1 MTMKEAAGRPVRK
14 IGYVYGI
21 LASFAYCT
29 QAPMTKVLLGLG
41 FTSYDI
47 TALLFLF
54 STVIINAYVL
64 ASGKKEVYREG
75 REHPFVFLSM
85 GLLYFAAYLLFF
97 IAMNYLNA
105 GIGTVLFYLSPV
117 MICLFFLITK
127 IKPVSNANK
136 IAVLLALFGCSLA
149 LNLFSKGAT
158 QGVTTIGILFG
169 VSAAACS
176 AGGNLVADL
185 KGHGLSSLSMILF
198 NTTVGGVA
206 ALLIKP
212 KVLLLVFSLTP
223 FYLMV
228 FFLIGLLTK
237 VLPAWL
243 FYEELKCIG
252 SERASVVSTIETPLS
267 LLVSYLLLHETLL
280 PVQMAGVAVI
290 IGAILLLQAK
300 S

>member
-1 MTMKEAAGRPVRK
+1 MEDGKTAFL
-14 IGYVYGI
+14 I
-21 LASFAYCT
+21 LSGMF
-29 QAPMTKVLLGLG
+29 LLMLV
-41 FTSYDI
+41 
-47 TALLFLF
+47 FLF
-54 STVIINAYVL
+54 SYQGAFAERVSVFDTL
-64 ASGKKEVYREG
+64 AWMSGV
-75 REHPFVFLSM
+75 V
-85 GLLYFAAYLLFF
+85 
-97 IAMNYLNA
+97 
-105 GIGTVLFYLSPV
+105 
-117 MICLFFLITK
+117 ICLFFLITK

>member
-97 IAMNYLNA
+97 ITMNYLNA
-105 GIGTVLFYLSPV
+105 ASGRCRST
-117 MICLFFLITK
+117 CLR
-127 IKPVSNANK
+127 S
-136 IAVLLALFGCSLA
+136 
-149 LNLFSKGAT
+149 
-158 QGVTTIGILFG
+158 
-169 VSAAACS
+169 
-176 AGGNLVADL
+176 
-185 KGHGLSSLSMILF
+185 
-198 NTTVGGVA
+198 
-206 ALLIKP
+206 
-212 KVLLLVFSLTP
+212 
-223 FYLMV
+223 
-228 FFLIGLLTK
+228 
-237 VLPAWL
+237 
-243 FYEELKCIG
+243 
-252 SERASVVSTIETPLS
+252 
-267 LLVSYLLLHETLL
+267 
-280 PVQMAGVAVI
+280 
-290 IGAILLLQAK
+290 
-300 S
+300 